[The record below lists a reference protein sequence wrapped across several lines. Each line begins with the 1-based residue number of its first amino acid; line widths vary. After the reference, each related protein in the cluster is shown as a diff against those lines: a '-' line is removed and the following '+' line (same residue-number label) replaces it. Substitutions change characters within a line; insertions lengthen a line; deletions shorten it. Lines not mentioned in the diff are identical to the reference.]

1 MRLMSIDEITAKLET
16 AGLEVADV
24 FRDPNNTGWRLRLT
38 CAVLVC
44 LYDSGKIILQGENT
58 DLVRTALDSEARL
71 AGDPV
76 LRKVF
81 VVYGEEGPARTELE
95 LMLRRWGLEP
105 TNLTASSRSADA
117 IQALESARRDALFGI
132 VIATPDD
139 EGYERGHSERKL
151 FRTRQNVVLE
161 LGMML
166 AALGKSRVA
175 ILMKSGFEMEPPSE
189 IEGLTYIPWK
199 ESITEARLKLAWQIH
214 NQGIDIGLNDV

>member
-1 MRLMSIDEITAKLET
+1 MSIDEITAKLET

-44 LYDSGKIILQGENT
+44 LYDSGKIILQGE
-58 DLVRTALDSEARL
+58 DAGWVRTALETEPGR
-71 AGDPV
+71 AGEPV

-81 VVYGEEGPARTELE
+81 VACGEEGPARTELE
-95 LMLRRWGLEP
+95 AMLRRWGLEP
-105 TNLTASSRSADA
+105 TSLTRSARAPDA
-117 IQALESARRDALFGI
+117 IEALESARRDALFGI

-166 AALGKSRVA
+166 AALGRSRVA

-189 IEGLTYIPWK
+189 IEGLIYIPWK
-199 ESITEARLKLAWQIH
+199 ESITETRLKLAWQIH